1 MGEVIDSYLLI
12 HTLCSAFLDGPR
24 GPFNGEGSGM
34 LGQGPGDF
42 GVDLS
47 GEVWVETP
55 AEDGRLIKK
64 S

>member
-1 MGEVIDSYLLI
+1 MDLPV
-12 HTLCSAFLDGPR
+12 GPR
-24 GPFNGEGSGM
+24 GPFPGDEGGM
-34 LGQGPGDF
+34 LGRGPGDL

-55 AEDGRLIKK
+55 AEEGTPL